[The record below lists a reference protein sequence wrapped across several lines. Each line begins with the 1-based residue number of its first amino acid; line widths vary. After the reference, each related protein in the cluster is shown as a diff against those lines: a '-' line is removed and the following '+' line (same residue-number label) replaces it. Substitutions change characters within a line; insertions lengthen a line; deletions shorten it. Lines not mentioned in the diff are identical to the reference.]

1 MKLMFNPFSRTFLL
15 QNFLIFNKIQCATV
29 AYQFK
34 VNKPIY
40 YPNRQME
47 MQRMEEQQKSQLVAE
62 PEENKQLPKDYYYK
76 VLGVPKTASLQQ
88 IKAAY
93 YALAKRYH
101 PDLLNLENAPQQVS
115 KRFQE
120 ISNAYNVLT
129 DESTRLE
136 YDELGEIKDEESFF
150 NKVSKSGNKLLNTT
164 TNKLKEFM
172 GFTDTNTLMNASKN
186 EATPQINNNIEQ
198 KLDITFIESVHGV
211 KRNIEFAYLKKCPSC
226 NGKSQRLV
234 GRTNSELCRK
244 CNGSGQLSKKT
255 ATYTSLTVCDQCQG
269 KRYINRNQCELCDSR
284 GLVQESTRV
293 TVHVP
298 AGVKTGDVIS
308 GENPNTKQRINYRLQ
323 VKESD
328 YYKRVGNNV
337 VTERYL
343 NLTEAILGACIKVRG
358 IYDTFD
364 VKIEPGTESHT
375 KITVKGRGI
384 KGRDNVGDH
393 IVTIKVRI
401 PRQLTMKQRQ
411 LILALAKTEDQTFER
426 GF

>member
-1 MKLMFNPFSRTFLL
+1 MKLMFNSLTRSYLL
-15 QNFLIFNKIQCATV
+15 QNFFQLNKLACASV
-29 AYQFK
+29 SYQFK

-40 YPNRQME
+40 YPNRQIE

-62 PEENKQLPKDYYYK
+62 PEEHKHMPKDYYYK
-76 VLGVPKTASLQQ
+76 VLGVPKNASLQQ

-101 PDLLNLENAPQQVS
+101 PDLLNYENAPQQVS

-136 YDELGEIKDEESFF
+136 YDETGECHTEESFF
-150 NKVSKSGNKLLNTT
+150 NKVSKSGNKFLNTT
-164 TNKLKEFM
+164 TNKLKQFM
-172 GFTDTNTLMNASKN
+172 GFSEENAVLNAARN
-186 EATPQINNNIEQ
+186 EVTAQINTNLEQ

-211 KRNIEFAYLKKCPSC
+211 KRNIEFSYLKKCPSC

-284 GLVQESTRV
+284 GFVQEATRV

-308 GENPNTKQRINYRLQ
+308 VENPQTKQHINYRLQ

-328 YYKRVGNNV
+328 YYKRVGNNIL
-337 VTERYL
+337 TERYL
-343 NLTEAILGACIKVRG
+343 NLTEAILGGTIKVRG
-358 IYDTFD
+358 IYETFE

-375 KITVKGRGI
+375 KITLKGRGI
-384 KGRDNVGDH
+384 RTRDNVGDH

-401 PRQLTMKQRQ
+401 PRQLSMKQRQ
-411 LILALAKTEDQTFER
+411 LILALAKTEEQTFER